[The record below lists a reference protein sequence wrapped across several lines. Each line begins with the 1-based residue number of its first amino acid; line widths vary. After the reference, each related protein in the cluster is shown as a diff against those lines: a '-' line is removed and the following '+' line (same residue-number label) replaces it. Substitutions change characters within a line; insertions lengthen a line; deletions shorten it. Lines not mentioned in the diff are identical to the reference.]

1 MNRDAKGRFTKSGR
15 KHRISA
21 AELGNAFRNLGR
33 YNLDSASDLDYE
45 QAYDTRDDYEDTMTY
60 PRDENSDDY
69 DDDDYD
75 PYRDFGTEVEND
87 PNWGYDNFD
96 TFDDDNRR
104 GFQVFDAN
112 PRDDDDEE
120 EDYSDKPIPEWRN
133 SKANK
138 YVDAMKGYP
147 GEKIDRFMNDFMD
160 KTPRER
166 LRHLDRDPNNIR
178 YYNDGTR
185 TIGTHSE
192 SDPPEWA
199 EDNDGLEEYLN
210 YLDQYDRGEIDNYQ
224 MSKIQRDYA
233 NKSFWKTFSPSPELI
248 EQYGSGDRSTRWP
261 MFEKRNGRWRPVFWR
276 ND

>member
-1 MNRDAKGRFTKSGR
+1 MNRDAKGRFTKGR

-21 AELGNAFRNLGR
+21 AELGNAYRNLGR
-33 YNLDSASDLDYE
+33 YNIEDASDLDYE
-45 QAYDTRDDYEDTMTY
+45 SRASQVFDTTPRDDYEDNNSMAY
-60 PRDENSDDY
+60 PSDDY
-69 DDDDYD
+69 EDDEIYN
-75 PYRDFGTEVEND
+75 PYRDNETDD

-96 TFDDDNRR
+96 TFDDDNR
-104 GFQVFDAN
+104 VFDV
-112 PRDDDDEE
+112 DTDSSDE
-120 EDYSDKPIPEWRN
+120 EDYRNKPIPEWRS
-133 SKANK
+133 SKANR

-147 GEKIDRFMNDFMD
+147 GEKIDRYMNDFMD

-166 LRHLDRDPNNIR
+166 LRQLGRDPNNIR
-178 YYNDGTR
+178 YYKDGTR

-199 EDNDGLEEYLN
+199 EENDGLDEYLD

-248 EQYGSGDRSTRWP
+248 EQYGRGDRSTRWP